1 MSNLHF
7 DPMWHKSQSLHVINV
22 LWICLYLTQT
32 RFYPSLGC
40 PERSHSNICS
50 LSISSHQR
58 MTMMSCMSVVTTDSR
73 QQTAAPCN
81 EERSIFPDF
90 GIEHCIVI
98 FQLICAY
105 IIVDF
110 TLAIL
115 EQYLQKV
122 LNVFAEQFW
131 DLTGKN

>member
-1 MSNLHF
+1 
-7 DPMWHKSQSLHVINV
+7 
-22 LWICLYLTQT
+22 
-32 RFYPSLGC
+32 
-40 PERSHSNICS
+40 
-50 LSISSHQR
+50 
-58 MTMMSCMSVVTTDSR
+58 MSCMSVVTTDSR